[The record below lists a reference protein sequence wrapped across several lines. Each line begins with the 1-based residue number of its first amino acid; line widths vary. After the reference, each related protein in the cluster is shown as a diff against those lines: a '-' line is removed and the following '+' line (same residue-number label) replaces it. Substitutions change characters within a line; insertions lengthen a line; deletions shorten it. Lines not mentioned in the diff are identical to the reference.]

1 MKTKTLPRTTS
12 CTLFEIKAPVWNGGK
27 RRVGLAEYR
36 ISDHNEIRFL
46 YKRKDGTLSMP
57 GNFYFP
63 GSALKEID
71 FERMNVKGLTL
82 VMVPFDD
89 LYELK
94 REGDQ
99 EETLQE
105 WLDKP
110 GYAKTKEELN
120 EKD

>member
-1 MKTKTLPRTTS
+1 MRTKVLSRTTP
-12 CTLFEIKAPVWNGGK
+12 CTLFEIKAPIWGGGK

-36 ISDHNEIRFL
+36 ISDHNEIRLL

-63 GSALKEID
+63 GSALKDID
-71 FERMNVKGLTL
+71 YERMNVKGLTL
-82 VMVPFDD
+82 VMIPFED

-99 EETLQE
+99 EETLEQ
-105 WLDKP
+105 WMNKP
-110 GYAKTKEELN
+110 GYAKTKEEL
-120 EKD
+120 DA